1 MSPKFEKLDKNLT
14 LYMMVSYHRQPMFLL
29 QVEKYLTSV
38 NLWAP
43 SDFEFNYLTEGER
56 WGKVK
61 KPDTRKSKSQ
71 ALFLG

>member
-43 SDFEFNYLTEGER
+43 SDFEFIVNDKKKLTNETGR
-56 WGKVK
+56 GGFSL
-61 KPDTRKSKSQ
+61 P
-71 ALFLG
+71 F